1 MLSYWIWFDGFPI
14 IRKGSLFLITT
25 ALQSAQGLRAVIR
38 GLLSHCDG
46 LKIDKVMIG
55 TEARGFI
62 LRRPLRMELNAGFV
76 PVRKPN
82 KLPFS
87 RIGFDY
93 DLEYG
98 TDRLEIQPMR
108 LRRVR
113 MFGLSMICS
122 RLAERR
128 TL

>member
-1 MLSYWIWFDGFPI
+1 MNNAELLDLVRRIPDHPK
-14 IRKGSLFLITT
+14 KGILFYDITT

-46 LKIDKVMIG
+46 LKIDKVIG

-62 LRRPLRMELNAGFV
+62 FAPTIAYELNAGFV

-93 DLEYG
+93 D
-98 TDRLEIQPMR
+98 
-108 LRRVR
+108 
-113 MFGLSMICS
+113 
-122 RLAERR
+122 
-128 TL
+128 